1 MLIIIKGIFMRIKLA
16 AASVLSFAIS
26 TVAYSGETVALNSE
40 MDKVSY
46 SIGADLGQKF
56 KQQNIDINPDVL
68 SAGLK
73 DGISGSSLQLTDEQ
87 MKQVMTSF
95 QKSLIAKRTQE
106 YKKKALENKAKGEAF
121 LEKNKENQAVIELPS
136 GLQYKILT
144 KGNGAKPSKD
154 DVVKVE
160 YTGKLID
167 GNVFDSSEK
176 LGKPAEFKVS
186 QVIPGWVE
194 ALQLMPSGSTW
205 EVYVPAKLAYG
216 ERSVGGM
223 IGPNETLIFKIHL
236 ISIEKDKKQS

>member
-1 MLIIIKGIFMRIKLA
+1 MRIKLVT
-16 AASVLSFAIS
+16 ASVISVALSTA
-26 TVAYSGETVALNSE
+26 AYASEQVMLNSE

-56 KQQNIDINPDVL
+56 KQQNIKINPEAL
-68 SAGLK
+68 AAGLK
-73 DGISGSSLQLTDEQ
+73 DGLSGGNLQLNDEQ
-87 MKQVMTSF
+87 MKQVMTAF

-106 YKKKALENKAKGEAF
+106 YKQQALENKAKGEAF
-121 LEKNKENQAVIELPS
+121 LEKNKQDQGVVELPS

-144 KGNGAKPSKD
+144 KGSGAKPSKD
-154 DVVKVE
+154 DIVKVE
-160 YTGKLID
+160 YTGRLID
-167 GNVFDSSEK
+167 GKVFDSSEK

-236 ISIEKDKKQS
+236 ISIEKDKKQSS

>member
-1 MLIIIKGIFMRIKLA
+1 MRFKLV
-16 AASVLSFAIS
+16 AASVVSVAITSVAFANNPITLS
-26 TVAYSGETVALNSE
+26 SE

-56 KQQNIDINPDVL
+56 KQQNIKINADAL

-73 DGISGSSLQLTDEQ
+73 DGLSGDKTQLSDEQ

-106 YKKKALENKAKGEAF
+106 YKKKALENKAKGQAF
-121 LEKNKENQAVIELPS
+121 LDKNKDKQGVVELPS
-136 GLQYKILT
+136 GLQYKVLN

-154 DVVKVE
+154 DIVKVE
-160 YTGKLID
+160 YTGRLID
-167 GNVFDSSEK
+167 GKVFDSSEK

-236 ISIEKDKKQS
+236 ISIEKDKKQST